1 MDFSKVPWFLYLV
14 AALTGIGFGA
24 LQGWLMKRAVLDEPP
39 RRWLFFLKVG
49 LWAVA
54 LVVWAMV
61 SIPLLLAFT
70 VTATLALLS
79 VTWSLYRLARKKVPP
94 CSK

>member
-1 MDFSKVPWFLYLV
+1 MEFSTIPWYLYLV

-24 LQGWLMKRAVLDEPP
+24 LQAWLMKRAVLDEKPH
-39 RRWLFFLKVG
+39 RWLFFLKVG
-49 LWAVA
+49 LWAAA
-54 LVVWAMV
+54 LAGWAMA

-70 VTATLALLS
+70 LTATLALLS

>member
-1 MDFSKVPWFLYLV
+1 MNGFIWLAAGLALVV
-14 AALTGIGFGA
+14 AAA
-24 LQGWLMKRAVLDEPP
+24 
-39 RRWLFFLKVG
+39 
-49 LWAVA
+49 A

-70 VTATLALLS
+70 VAATLALLS

>member
-1 MDFSKVPWFLYLV
+1 MDFSKVPWFLYVV

-24 LQGWLMKRAVLDEPP
+24 LQGWIMKRAVLVEHP
-39 RRWLFFLKVG
+39 RPWLFFLKVG
-49 LWAVA
+49 LWAAA
-54 LVVWAMV
+54 LAGWALF

-70 VTATLALLS
+70 VAATLALLG
-79 VTWSLYRLARKKVPP
+79 VTWSLYALSRKKVPP